1 MYSCIIYVRVYKCM
15 CVFCVCSCL
24 LCVVCMLLC
33 VVCVLF
39 ICVQLYICGTHKEIY
54 MCCVCV
60 LACSSFT
67 FFSIYAHEMKEK
79 MCHYLQRI
87 QPQIKQIKNNL
98 SQSVRENVEGFSKR
112 EENLSGNRIYI
123 CIACFRIKTK
133 KHQTHPCH
141 TLLTQSYFEKCWLVA
156 PP

>member
-1 MYSCIIYVRVYKCM
+1 MYV

-33 VVCVLF
+33 VVCVCFSCVCFF
-39 ICVQLYICGTHKEIY
+39 ICCTHKEIY

-60 LACSSFT
+60 LVCDFT
-67 FFSIYAHEMKEK
+67 FFTYMLMKWKRKCVIIYREYSLKLNRLKTTAFLVCQEK
-79 MCHYLQRI
+79 MLKR
-87 QPQIKQIKNNL
+87 
-98 SQSVRENVEGFSKR
+98 FSKR

-141 TLLTQSYFEKCWLVA
+141 TLLTQSYFRKNFVGNTLMICLPVTF
-156 PP
+156 